1 VGDDGDA
8 IVSLMLQVMLD
19 ERERT
24 RDRLDAARFLAD
36 RGWGKPMQAL
46 DVEVAPQ
53 GPLVDPACLARL
65 SRDDLETMI
74 ALLEKAQLL
83 EASGAAELAD
93 GSPGRGAQAP
103 NQRSA

>member
-1 VGDDGDA
+1 
-8 IVSLMLQVMLD
+8 
-19 ERERT
+19 
-24 RDRLDAARFLAD
+24 
-36 RGWGKPMQAL
+36 MQAL

-53 GPLVDPACLARL
+53 GHSVDPACLARL

-103 NQRSA
+103 NQRVRLEVFGCVPGRSAPRSCRQMNELGATSHRARTSTDCP